1 MGKWLSAFWLLLS
14 LSGSLNAIG
23 RSHASSFDA
32 RAHDFSTS
40 SFALKGQ
47 WQFVWKDFVKPEEL
61 LQRQTALVD
70 FPSRWDEQGEYPSQG
85 YATYA
90 TTVYLPSGL
99 SQLGIDLP
107 DVYTSY
113 RLYIN
118 GTLFFANGKPGT
130 SEATTTPRWHP
141 VVLPLPKGVDS
152 LQLVFHVANFH
163 HSKGGPYKVIAI
175 GDYETLNSSRKRD
188 TSLDLLMSGALL
200 MGGLFFF
207 GLYLFGKYD
216 RAMLFFALY
225 CLAYSY
231 RPVGSRLYVLHDMF
245 PELSWFVSVRLEYF
259 SLFAGI
265 GFFAIYTLHLYPKDV
280 NKRILQWLAGIS
292 FVLAVSTWLLSP
304 YYFTMALNPFLLVM
318 FAVVG
323 YTTYVYVLAVRRKR
337 LGAHFAAMSTVLV
350 MVVMLIINL
359 EYFQIVVP
367 VYLFLFLGYVL
378 FLFFQSIV
386 LAFRFASILDE
397 ARKAALLGLRA
408 KTEFLSTMSHEIRT
422 PLNAVIGMTHLLLK
436 SKPREDQEEQLGVLL
451 FSARNLLSI
460 VNDILDYNKIEAGKI
475 SFEQIAMDFGLI
487 CRNITYGLQLQATE
501 KGVDCRLNI
510 DPALQNKVLGDP
522 TRMTQVISNLLQNAI
537 KFTKEGWVELRVRV
551 VKEYAGQIRLL
562 VEVED
567 TGIGIPPEKLD
578 VIFDRFTQ
586 ADSSTS
592 RSFGGTGLGLSIA
605 RRILEMQSSELKV
618 ESELGNGSLFS
629 FEIDFPL
636 SNELADKIDSQALLK
651 AEMEG
656 ESQASLLEGAHILL
670 VEDNPL
676 NVKVAEA
683 FLRRWGA
690 TVEVAVNGA
699 EAIKKLD
706 ALKHHVVLMDLHMP
720 VLDGYEATKLLR
732 ARGETLP
739 IIALTA
745 SLPKEVEHEAFN
757 SGLNAIVVKPFNP
770 DELKQ
775 VLWRQLRDTSWS
787 KGQTTS

>member
-1 MGKWLSAFWLLLS
+1 MYKWLVFVWTLFLLPTWVGAAE
-14 LSGSLNAIG
+14 GSYK
-23 RSHASSFDA
+23 SQFDS
-32 RAHDFSTS
+32 RNHDFSKS
-40 SFALKGQ
+40 NFALNGS
-47 WQFVWKDFVKPEEL
+47 WQFVWQEFADPTDLENSTWKSANFPE
-61 LQRQTALVD
+61 
-70 FPSRWDEQGEYPSQG
+70 RWKEQGLSAMG
-85 YATYA
+85 HASYA
-90 TTVYLPSGL
+90 TTVYLPKGGQRLGL
-99 SQLGIDLP
+99 DLP

-113 RLYIN
+113 RLYVN
-118 GTLFFANGKPGT
+118 GELFFSNGEPGT
-130 SEATTTPRWHP
+130 TKSTTTPRWHP
-141 VVLPLPKGVDS
+141 VVLALPEGVDS
-152 LQLVFHVANFH
+152 VELVFHIANFH
-163 HSKGGPYKVIAI
+163 HSKGGPYKAVFL
-175 GDYETLNSSRKRD
+175 GDFETLNNNRKRD

-245 PELSWFVSVRLEYF
+245 STLSWDLTVRLEYL

-265 GFFAIYTLHLYPKDV
+265 GFFATYTTYLYPKDA
-280 NKRILQWLAGIS
+280 NRRILQPLAM
-292 FVLAVSTWLLSP
+292 FCYVLALSTLVLAP
-304 YYFTMALNPFLLVM
+304 YYFTLALNPFLLVM

-337 LGAHFAAMSTVLV
+337 LGAHFAAASTITV
-350 MVVMLIINL
+350 MIVMFIINL
-359 EYFQIVVP
+359 EYFQWVVP
-367 VYLFLFLGYVL
+367 VYFFLFIGYVFFLFL
-378 FLFFQSIV
+378 QSIV
-386 LAFRFASILDE
+386 LAFRFANILDE
-397 ARKAALLGLRA
+397 ARKEALMGLRA

-475 SFEQIAMDFGLI
+475 SFEQIPMDFGLI
-487 CRNITYGLQLQATE
+487 CRNIAYGLRLQATE
-501 KGVDCRLNI
+501 KGVDCKLII
-510 DPALQNKVLGDP
+510 DPALQKKVIGDP

-537 KFTKEGWVELRVRV
+537 KFTKEGWVELRVTV
-551 VKEYAGQIRLL
+551 LIEYISQIRLL

-567 TGIGIPPEKLD
+567 TGIGIPPEKME

-605 RRILEMQSSELKV
+605 RRILEMQYSELKV
-618 ESELGNGSLFS
+618 KSEVGKGSVFS
-629 FEIDFPL
+629 FEIEFPL
-636 SNELADKIDSQALLK
+636 SNELADKIDSQAMLK

-656 ESQASLLEGAHILL
+656 ESQELLLKGAQILL

-676 NVKVAEA
+676 NIKVAEA

-690 TVEVAVNGA
+690 EVEVAVNGA
-699 EAIKKLD
+699 EALEKLD
-706 ALKHHVVLMDLHMP
+706 AKKHHVVLMDLHMP
-720 VLDGYEATKLLR
+720 VLDGYEATKQLR

-745 SLPKEVEHEAFN
+745 SLPKEVEHEAFS
-757 SGLNAIVVKPFNP
+757 SGLNAVVVKPFNP
-770 DELKQ
+770 DDLKQ
-775 VLWRQLRDTSWS
+775 VLWRQLRDTAWAN
-787 KGQTTS
+787 G

>member
-1 MGKWLSAFWLLLS
+1 MYKWFGFVWMLFVLPFWVSAADGPYKS
-14 LSGSLNAIG
+14 Q
-23 RSHASSFDA
+23 FDA
-32 RAHDFSTS
+32 RNHDFSKDNFTLNGS
-40 SFALKGQ
+40 
-47 WQFVWKDFVKPEEL
+47 WQFAWQEFVDPLDVETSAWKPVNFPE
-61 LQRQTALVD
+61 
-70 FPSRWDEQGEYPSQG
+70 RWKEQGLPAMG

-90 TTVYLPSGL
+90 TTVYLPKAGRLLGL
-99 SQLGIDLP
+99 DLP

-113 RLYIN
+113 RLYVN
-118 GTLFFANGKPGT
+118 GELFFRNGEPGT
-130 SEATTTPRWHP
+130 TKATTTPRWHP
-141 VVLPLPKGVDS
+141 VVLALPEGVDS
-152 LQLVFHVANFH
+152 VELVFHIANFH
-163 HSKGGPYKVIAI
+163 HSKGGPYKAVVI
-175 GDYETLNSSRKRD
+175 GDFETLNNNRKRD

-245 PELSWFVSVRLEYF
+245 STLSWDLTVRLEYL

-265 GFFAIYTLHLYPKDV
+265 GFFATYTIYLYPKDA
-280 NKRILQWLAGIS
+280 NRRILQPLAM
-292 FVLAVSTWLLSP
+292 FCYVLALSTLVLAP

-337 LGAHFAAMSTVLV
+337 LGAHFAAASTITVLIV
-350 MVVMLIINL
+350 MFIINL
-359 EYFQIVVP
+359 EYFQWVVP
-367 VYLFLFLGYVL
+367 VYFLLFLGYVF

-386 LAFRFASILDE
+386 LAFRFANILDE
-397 ARKAALLGLRA
+397 ARKAALMGLRA

-436 SKPREDQEEQLGVLL
+436 SKPRDDQEEQLGVLL

-475 SFEQIAMDFGLI
+475 SFEQIPIDFGLI
-487 CRNITYGLQLQATE
+487 CRNISYGLQLQATE
-501 KGVDCRLNI
+501 KGVDSKLSI
-510 DPALQNKVLGDP
+510 DPALQKKVLGDP
-522 TRMTQVISNLLQNAI
+522 TRITQVISNLLQNAI
-537 KFTKEGWVELRVRV
+537 KFTKEGWVELRVKV
-551 VKEYAGQIRLL
+551 LIEYTSQIRLL

-567 TGIGIPPEKLD
+567 TGIGIPPEKLE

-605 RRILEMQSSELKV
+605 RRILEMQYSELKV
-618 ESELGNGSLFS
+618 ESEVGKGSVFS
-629 FEIDFPL
+629 FEIEFPL
-636 SNELADKIDSQALLK
+636 SNEMADKIDSHAMLK

-656 ESQASLLEGAHILL
+656 ESEELLLKGARILL

-690 TVEVAVNGA
+690 EVEVAVNGA
-699 EAIKKLD
+699 EAIEKLD
-706 ALKHHVVLMDLHMP
+706 AHKHHVVLMDLHMP
-720 VLDGYEATKLLR
+720 VLDGYEATKQLR

-745 SLPKEVEHEAFN
+745 SLPKEVEHEAFS
-757 SGLNAIVVKPFNP
+757 SGLNAVVVKPFNP

-775 VLWRQLRDTSWS
+775 VLWRQLRDTSWANR
-787 KGQTTS
+787 

>member
-1 MGKWLSAFWLLLS
+1 MRNWLGFLWMILLMPVVAS
-14 LSGSLNAIG
+14 
-23 RSHASSFDA
+23 ASSTYPTSTFNA
-32 RAHDFSTS
+32 QQHDFSKGN
-40 SFALKGQ
+40 FALNGE
-47 WQFVWKDFVKPEEL
+47 WQFVWQQFVLPDALSSAQWTPVKFP
-61 LQRQTALVD
+61 QRWNAN
-70 FPSRWDEQGEYPSQG
+70 GEYPAKG
-85 YATYA
+85 FATYTA
-90 TTVYLPSGL
+90 TVYLPREGR
-99 SQLGIDLP
+99 QLGIDLP

-113 RLYIN
+113 RLYVN
-118 GTLFFANGKPGT
+118 GKLFFANGEPGT
-130 SEATTTPRWHP
+130 TEATTTPRWHP
-141 VVLPLPKGVDS
+141 VVLPLPVGLDS
-152 LQLVFHVANFH
+152 AQLVFHVANFH
-163 HSKGGPYKVIAI
+163 HTKGGPYKAVVI
-175 GDYETLNSSRKRD
+175 GDFETLNNNRKRD

-216 RAMLFFALY
+216 RAMLFFSLY

-245 PELSWFVSVRLEYF
+245 AQLSWDLTIRFEYF

-265 GFFAIYTLHLYPKDV
+265 GFFAIYTLYLYPKDV
-280 NKRILQWLAGIS
+280 NKRILQPLAAIS
-292 FVLAVSTWLLSP
+292 FILALSTLFLAP
-304 YYFTMALNPFLLVM
+304 FYFTKALNSFLLVM

-323 YTTYVYVLAVRRKR
+323 YTTYVYILAVRRKR
-337 LGAHFAAMSTVLV
+337 LGAHFASMSTILV

-367 VYLFLFLGYVL
+367 VYLLLFLGYVL

-386 LAFRFASILDE
+386 LAFRFANILDE

-475 SFEQIAMDFGLI
+475 SFEQIPIDFGLI
-487 CRNITYGLQLQATE
+487 CRNIVYGLQLQATE
-501 KGVDCRLNI
+501 KGVECRLSI
-510 DPALQNKVLGDP
+510 DPALSNKVMGDP

-537 KFTKEGWVELRVRV
+537 KFTKEGWVSLRVTV
-551 VKEYAGQIRLL
+551 IAEQAEHIRLL
-562 VEVED
+562 VAVED
-567 TGIGIPPEKLD
+567 TGIGIAPEKMEM
-578 VIFDRFTQ
+578 IFDRFTQ

-605 RRILEMQSSELKV
+605 RRILEMQQSQLKV
-618 ESELGNGSLFS
+618 RSEVGKGSVFS

-636 SNELADKIDSQALLK
+636 SKEMSGKSDEQAMLK

-656 ESQASLLEGAHILL
+656 EEQEFVLQGAQILL

-676 NVKVAEA
+676 NVKVAVA

-690 TVEVAVNGA
+690 EVEVAVNGA
-699 EAIKKLD
+699 EALEKLD
-706 ALKHHVVLMDLHMP
+706 REKHHVVLMDLHMP
-720 VLDGYEATKLLR
+720 ILDGYEATKQLR

-745 SLPKEVEHEAFN
+745 SLPKEVEHEAFLA
-757 SGLNAIVVKPFNP
+757 GLNAVVVKPFNP

-775 VLWRQLRDTSWS
+775 VIWRQLRDTRWAN
-787 KGQTTS
+787 GTQA

>member
-1 MGKWLSAFWLLLS
+1 MRYWFGLVFLLVMGVFTSPQKLTAQ
-14 LSGSLNAIG
+14 AK
-23 RSHASSFDA
+23 FDF
-32 RAHDFSTS
+32 RQHDFTVKTVD
-40 SFALKGQ
+40 LNGT
-47 WQFVWKDFVKPEEL
+47 WQFYWQAFVSPDA
-61 LQRQTALVD
+61 LQPQEANHVY
-70 FPSRWDEQGEYPSQG
+70 FPKRWDAEGAYPAKG

-90 TTVYLPSGL
+90 ATVYLPKNAPA
-99 SQLGIDLP
+99 LGIDLP

-113 RLYIN
+113 RLYVN
-118 GTLFFANGKPGT
+118 GELFFSNGVPGT
-130 SEATTTPRWHP
+130 TAETTTPHWHP
-141 VVLPLPKGVDS
+141 VVLLLPEGIDT
-152 LQLVFHVANFH
+152 LNLVFHVANFH
-163 HSKGGPYKVIAI
+163 HSKGGPYKAI
-175 GDYETLNSSRKRD
+175 VLGDFAKLNNSRKRD
-188 TSLDLLMSGALL
+188 TSLDLLMSGALF

-245 PELSWFVSVRLEYF
+245 PELSWFLTTRLEYF

-265 GFFAIYTLHLYPKDV
+265 GFFAVYTLNLYPKDV
-280 NKRILQWLAGIS
+280 NKRILQPLAGIS
-292 FVLAVSTWLLSP
+292 FALAASTIFIAP

-337 LGAHFAAMSTVLV
+337 LGAHFASMSTVLV

-386 LAFRFASILDE
+386 LAFRFANILDE

-475 SFEQIAMDFGLI
+475 SFEQIPIDFGLI
-487 CRNITYGLQLQATE
+487 CRNIAYGLQLQATE
-501 KGVDCRLNI
+501 KGVTCKLHI
-510 DPALQNKVLGDP
+510 DPALNRKVIGDP

-537 KFTKEGWVELRVRV
+537 KFTKEGWVELRVKV
-551 VKEYAGQIRLL
+551 VVTYADHVRLL

-567 TGIGIPPEKLD
+567 TGIGIPPEKLE

-605 RRILEMQSSELKV
+605 RRILEMQHSQLEVMSEV
-618 ESELGNGSLFS
+618 GNGSVFS

-636 SNELADKIDSQALLK
+636 SDEVVVNSEEGAMLK

-656 ESQASLLEGAHILL
+656 EEHELILGGAQILL
-670 VEDNPL
+670 VEDHPL
-676 NVKVAEA
+676 NVKVAVA

-690 TVEVAVNGA
+690 EVDVALNGE
-699 EAIKKLD
+699 EALQMLD
-706 ALKHHVVLMDLHMP
+706 ANKHHVVLMDLHMP
-720 VLDGYEATKLLR
+720 VLDGYEATKQLR

-757 SGLNAIVVKPFNP
+757 SGLNAVVVKPFNP

-775 VLWRQLRDTSWS
+775 VIWRQLRDTTWKRSPNPDA
-787 KGQTTS
+787 